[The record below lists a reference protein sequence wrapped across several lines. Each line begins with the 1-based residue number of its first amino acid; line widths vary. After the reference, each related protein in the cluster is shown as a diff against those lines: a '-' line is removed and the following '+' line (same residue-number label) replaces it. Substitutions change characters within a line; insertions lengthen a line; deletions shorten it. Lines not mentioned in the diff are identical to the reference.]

1 MIKTVYKVRFKKIV
15 LAVLLAS
22 IAQWSYGGMVICY
35 GADGHIEIEQPGAKD
50 CCKKKEPVVSL
61 DLITHFDLDHCVDIP
76 IAAQKYIA
84 STSYTAPVHNHII
97 AFCIVSPLLSSA
109 DRTLQRVNGRDI
121 PPSYNPQL
129 ATLKTVVLLI

>member
-1 MIKTVYKVRFKKIV
+1 MIKAVYKVRFKKIV

-50 CCKKKEPVVSL
+50 CCKKNEPIVSL
-61 DLITHFDLDHCVDIP
+61 DLITSFDFDHCVDIP

-97 AFCIVSPLLSSA
+97 ALCIVSPSLASTS
-109 DRTLQRVNGRDI
+109 RTLEIVNRRDI
-121 PPSYNPQL
+121 PPPYNPQL
-129 ATLKTVVLLI
+129 ATLKTIILLI